1 MRRRDD
7 QEFADFAVAARP
19 RLRRTAYLL
28 SGDWELAADLAQEA
42 LVRVYVA
49 WPRLHRAG
57 EGVHAYARR
66 CAVSAWIDWTR
77 KRSNRELPTS
87 AEVLDRGQV
96 EGPAEPLA
104 VRDELMGALRELGP
118 RQRACVVLRYYD
130 DLGVADTAR
139 VLGCTEGTVKSQT
152 AKALASLRRHLE
164 LRDLVAAAEG
174 GL

>member
-7 QEFADFAVAARP
+7 EEFAEFAVAARP

-57 EGVHAYARR
+57 EGLHAYARR
-66 CAVSAWIDWTR
+66 CAVSVWIDWTR
-77 KRSNRELPTS
+77 KRSNRERPTGAS
-87 AEVLDRGQV
+87 LLDSGRV
-96 EGPAEPLA
+96 DGPADA
-104 VRDELMGALRELGP
+104 VVLREELLGALRELGP
-118 RQRACVVLRYYD
+118 RQRACVVLRFYD
-130 DLGVADTAR
+130 DLPVAETAR
-139 VLGCTEGTVKSQT
+139 VLGCSEGTVKSQT
-152 AKALASLRRHLE
+152 AKALASLRRHIE
-164 LRDLVAAAEG
+164 LRDLVAATEG